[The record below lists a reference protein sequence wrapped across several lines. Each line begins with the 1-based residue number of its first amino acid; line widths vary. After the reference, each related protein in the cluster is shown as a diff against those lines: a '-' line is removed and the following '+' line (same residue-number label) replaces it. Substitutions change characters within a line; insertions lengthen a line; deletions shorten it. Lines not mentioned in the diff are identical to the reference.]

1 MPSADG
7 NLNRDTEFYAT
18 GYKPVFKRNIIYLY
32 TRNKNMSAI
41 LVRIPKFYT
50 THLMR
55 DHYADLFARALKN
68 FINQIYKNIQT
79 AVTEETTAVYS
90 NRTNMTEPAVTNVM
104 PNSSSILSVPSK
116 YLIVAVAVCVYDTH
130 FTLY

>member
-1 MPSADG
+1 
-7 NLNRDTEFYAT
+7 
-18 GYKPVFKRNIIYLY
+18 
-32 TRNKNMSAI
+32 
-41 LVRIPKFYT
+41 
-50 THLMR
+50 MR
-55 DHYADLFARALKN
+55 DHYAGLFARAMKN

-79 AVTEETTAVYS
+79 AVTEERSAVYS
-90 NRTNMTEPAVTNVM
+90 NRTNMTESAVTNVM